1 MTEIHNEGC
10 ECEMCRWANKSSSPP
25 ATSSALDFD
34 HHWNSAP
41 PQHTRYTEKDE
52 AEHWFRRGLWVGI
65 QYERER
71 GLLAMNGDLREMQR
85 LAREKV
91 GR

>member
-1 MTEIHNEGC
+1 MHGVW
-10 ECEMCRWANKSSSPP
+10 M
-25 ATSSALDFD
+25 
-34 HHWNSAP
+34 
-41 PQHTRYTEKDE
+41 
-52 AEHWFRRGLWVGI
+52 GI

-85 LAREKV
+85 LARERI